1 MKFKKIVIPLFFGL
15 SSLSFAESV
24 IELSSNENE
33 ILNSLINDDIETSFT
48 GGESLFSNNIIY
60 SSANDMRDVYSK
72 NEARG
77 DKKFKGKDIIIS
89 GVVDNIHSGIGDI
102 PQVHLKT
109 KDKFHGVVL
118 SFSKDYQDI
127 PIDLDKNQKVTF
139 YCKGSSVVVGSPT
152 LKNCAPIEVAKEYI
166 KNDIDNSF
174 QYALKNPSKADKT
187 HAQIISTIKYLSDK
201 SNDMNECKI
210 KDANCLSELYKKY
223 SKQKN
228 AKEEFIE
235 KAKSLGFSTK
245 NDDDK
250 KI

>member
-15 SSLSFAESV
+15 SSLAFAESV

-33 ILNSLINDDIETSFT
+33 ILNSLINDDIETSLT

-152 LKNCAPIEVAKEYI
+152 LKNCAPVEVAKENI
-166 KNDIDNSF
+166 KSDIDNSF
-174 QYALKNPSKADKT
+174 KYALKNPSKADKKQ
-187 HAQIISTIKYLSDK
+187 AQIISTIKYLSDK
-201 SNDMNECKI
+201 SNDMNECKN
-210 KDANCLSELYKKY
+210 KDTSCFATLHKKY

-228 AKEEFIE
+228 AKEELIE

-245 NDDDK
+245 SDDENK
-250 KI
+250 A

>member
-1 MKFKKIVIPLFFGL
+1 
-15 SSLSFAESV
+15 
-24 IELSSNENE
+24 
-33 ILNSLINDDIETSFT
+33 
-48 GGESLFSNNIIY
+48 
-60 SSANDMRDVYSK
+60 MRDVYSK

-127 PIDLDKNQKVTF
+127 PIDLDKNQKVSF

-152 LKNCAPIEVAKEYI
+152 LKNCAPIKVAKEKI
-166 KNDIDNSF
+166 KNDINNSI
-174 QYALKNPSKADKT
+174 QDALKNPSKANDE
-187 HAQIISTIKYLSDK
+187 QISVISIVKYISEK
-201 SNDMNECKI
+201 SNDMNECKV
-210 KDANCLSELYKKY
+210 KDKNCFSQLYKKY
-223 SKQKN
+223 FKQKN
-228 AKEEFIE
+228 AKEELIE

-245 NDDDK
+245 SDDENK
-250 KI
+250 A